1 MLMKT
6 ISKKIFLSLMV
17 LSVLFFQS
25 CDKKEEPP
33 IVVIEDPTLS
43 ISPAQLNFPG
53 AGGEATAA
61 ITTNVA
67 KVECTYT
74 PSWVESVTFSSDFK
88 TVTVKA
94 KVNAGAGSGQI
105 REDKLVFSTKSDAE
119 YETDANMLLVQG
131 IENGNM
137 ISETF
142 EKASAPT
149 GWVIT
154 GTASKVKYDNGF
166 VELTSI
172 GHDLTMN
179 QTRLICKLPNSEVL
193 SGVPSTGNVVYA
205 SVDFQPSSGE
215 VGMGMCIYLNDTD
228 PNNFFQYFV
237 VMGATTGTMW
247 AFDKGITGNPAA
259 LGDPIPGDPLSWGG
273 TKGLPL
279 TEAIPT
285 AGIDGYYRM
294 EITNSYNLPDWWQY
308 QVSIWS
314 LQTAGGLI
322 KKHKLHY
329 TRKFETNSA
338 TGIPLPGYFGICVKG
353 ADGAMARFKNFRL
366 SFQKN

>member
-1 MLMKT
+1 MKT
-6 ISKKIFLSLMV
+6 VLKKNSCILMV
-17 LSVLFFQS
+17 LSFLFFLS
-25 CDKKEEPP
+25 CDKTEEPP
-33 IVVIEDPTLS
+33 VVIPEDPELS
-43 ISPAQLNFPG
+43 ISPTQLTFNG
-53 AGGEATAA
+53 KGGENTVTF
-61 ITTNVA
+61 TTNVA
-67 KVECTYT
+67 KVECTYK
-74 PSWVESVTFSSDFK
+74 PDWVESVTFSPDFK
-88 TVTVKA
+88 TATVKV
-94 KVNAGAGSGQI
+94 KENAGAGSGQI
-105 REDKLVFSTKSDAE
+105 REDKLVFSTISDAE
-119 YETDANMLLVQG
+119 YETDANILLVQG
-131 IENGNM
+131 IENGN
-137 ISETF
+137 IFSETF
-142 EKASAPT
+142 EKATAPT
-149 GWVIT
+149 GWVIA

-193 SGVPSTGNVVYA
+193 SGVPSAGNVVYS

-215 VGMGMCIYLNDTD
+215 VGMGMCMYLNDSD
-228 PNNFFQYFV
+228 PTNFFQYFV

-259 LGDPIPGDPLSWGG
+259 LGDPIPGDPFNWGG
-273 TKGLPL
+273 TKEGLPL

-294 EITNSYNLPDWWQY
+294 EITNSYNLPYWWQY

-314 LQTAGGLI
+314 LQTAGGLT

-338 TGIPLPGYFGICVKG
+338 TAIPLPGYFGIWVKG
-353 ADGAMARFKNFRL
+353 ADGTMARFKNFRL